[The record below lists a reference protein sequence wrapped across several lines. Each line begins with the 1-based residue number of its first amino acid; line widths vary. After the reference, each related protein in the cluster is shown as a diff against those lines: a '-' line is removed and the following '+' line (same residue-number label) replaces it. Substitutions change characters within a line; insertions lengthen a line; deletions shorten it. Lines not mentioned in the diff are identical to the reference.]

1 MAPLGGTSG
10 AFHVKHEGLTSAAGE
25 VGLTLTGEQ
34 VARILFLEA
43 LLAER
48 ASDLGLVSEGDLPR
62 IRERHVVDS
71 FEAAA
76 QVNQEDRL
84 GVDLG
89 SGGGL
94 PGLVVA
100 ITRPE
105 LPMRLVESRRTRGA
119 FLELAVEKLGLSN
132 TSVVIARIEQLAER
146 ADVCFARAF
155 GDAVSSW
162 AAAQRILQ
170 PEGRLI
176 YFAGEAF
183 DPTRDLPE
191 GVSWRLVRR
200 RPVARAGPLVIMSRL

>member
-1 MAPLGGTSG
+1 MMRLRRYLGSRASVAVKTRRASWLCASAEPADRTEMEPLGGTSG
-10 AFHVKHEGLTSAAGE
+10 AFHVKHEGLTSTAAE
-25 VGLTLTGEQ
+25 VGLTLTAEQ
-34 VARILFLEA
+34 LARLLSLEA

-105 LPMRLVESRRTRGA
+105 LPMMLVESRRTRGA
-119 FLELAVEKLGLSN
+119 FLEL
-132 TSVVIARIEQLAER
+132 
-146 ADVCFARAF
+146 
-155 GDAVSSW
+155 
-162 AAAQRILQ
+162 
-170 PEGRLI
+170 
-176 YFAGEAF
+176 
-183 DPTRDLPE
+183 
-191 GVSWRLVRR
+191 
-200 RPVARAGPLVIMSRL
+200 

>member
-10 AFHVKHEGLTSAAGE
+10 AFHVKHEGLASAAGE

-191 GVSWRLVRR
+191 GVSWRLV
-200 RPVARAGPLVIMSRL
+200 